1 MTNRAARES
10 RNISCL
16 LTQRSRFFPQPQKGD
31 FTYYQV
37 QDFDTNLKP
46 ALSPL
51 QPSSPRTRR
60 ERHERGAFAST
71 WKNERRESF
80 WHRTALKFKD
90 KRGAETLQ
98 FSLIY
103 GWRKSFSG
111 LSRLSFLLQNDTR
124 VRRNNNQKSTARE
137 ATLGE
142 NQHNGDKL
150 LSDSAKHWIL
160 LYLAHYQNCLK
171 FKSYKIL
178 LSIKHRVC
186 LHAQS
191 HTEFA

>member
-16 LTQRSRFFPQPQKGD
+16 LTPRSRFFPQPQKGD

-51 QPSSPRTRR
+51 RPSSPRTRR

-71 WKNERRESF
+71 WKNERRESL

-90 KRGAETLQ
+90 KRGVKTLQ

-103 GWRKSFSG
+103 GWRESFSG

-124 VRRNNNQKSTARE
+124 VRRNDNQTSMARE
-137 ATLGE
+137 TTLEE
-142 NQHNGDKL
+142 NQHNGDK
-150 LSDSAKHWIL
+150 A
-160 LYLAHYQNCLK
+160 LYVAHYQNCLELR
-171 FKSYKIL
+171 SYKNL
-178 LSIKHRVC
+178 LSIKHWVC
-186 LHAQS
+186 LHA
-191 HTEFA
+191 HWIFLAPLTAYKVM